1 MLFISFSL
9 DLLKDPNFKDMK
21 KHLCLLI
28 QRIGKL
34 PIITANLF
42 CCPFNKVMILAA
54 RLQVKAHGYHLLPM
68 YYVQQLF
75 VAFARFSRLHLYI
88 SYTHACRFK

>member
-1 MLFISFSL
+1 MCKRVLFWVSQNFIFLSLLMLFISFSL

-34 PIITANLF
+34 PINHRQS
-42 CCPFNKVMILAA
+42 V
-54 RLQVKAHGYHLLPM
+54 LLS
-68 YYVQQLF
+68 V
-75 VAFARFSRLHLYI
+75 
-88 SYTHACRFK
+88 

>member
-34 PIITANLF
+34 PINHRQS
-42 CCPFNKVMILAA
+42 V
-54 RLQVKAHGYHLLPM
+54 LLS
-68 YYVQQLF
+68 V
-75 VAFARFSRLHLYI
+75 
-88 SYTHACRFK
+88 